1 MNRLPPELVNLIT
14 TTLSSSPIDQLSFLT
29 AHPNHLNAFNEFSSS
44 CEKFKFASHFGLPS
58 ESFPLDFCSLCEIYQ
73 GLQRLV
79 SGTTRTSN
87 SSESR
92 FQYSLDR
99 RRGFL
104 LDKELTPRGSRLS
117 WLRSS
122 SSASKTTN
130 SKEWARKQITNGTFA
145 FALEPPDQFVLVH
158 TLNGKQF
165 CSVTQV
171 RLLGNSGGEDSSSV
185 CSSFHLPYEVMGQD
199 LWLYRGL
206 LFLMPLSKKTKDEKL
221 ILIVL
226 DLAKEKYEEK
236 ARFYWPS
243 GRRPPNVYKESGE
256 RRLYTYGDRLVQI
269 LPSSDT
275 WSLLVY
281 DISQMQLIRT
291 LPLSWADPSVIGQLF
306 CADQQGPHL
315 LLAFFGRREKH
326 HQEDN
331 TYPAKVVTFDIEAS
345 TELLEVEKT
354 SNARFDLDVPVAH
367 IQLFLC
373 AISDYKI
380 DLRQQKPGS
389 LTLYHHHDHRIY
401 SRPNRLGKSQKQLL
415 APLVIFLFPEGNLTS
430 NATYQDLILPLPPSK
445 YPVVKQLWEHNE
457 LIVKDTRVFVM
468 HKIPTIGLV
477 VYSTDLNL
485 NLLWTLELSDF
496 PMLHCETQRLFLYAS
511 HGCVWLS
518 DAQGCLLVDQEK
530 GLCRGHYYSYP
541 KYTRQLPELESLHED
556 TSPYA
561 QTGFSVWHIQAAKNA
576 LYIVHDIER
585 CSPVVLD
592 KVTM

>member
-1 MNRLPPELVNLIT
+1 MNHLPPELVSLIT

-44 CEKFKFASHFGLPS
+44 CAKWRFASHFGLDPE
-58 ESFPLDFCSLCEIYQ
+58 ESFPLDFSSLWGIYQ
-73 GLQRLV
+73 GLQRLAN
-79 SGTTRTSN
+79 GTTTTS

-104 LDKELTPRGSRLS
+104 LDKELTPRGSRSS
-117 WLRSS
+117 WLRS

-171 RLLGNSGGEDSSSV
+171 RLLGNSGEGSV

-226 DLAKEKYEEK
+226 DLAKESSSGYEEK

-269 LPSSDT
+269 LPSSDI

-291 LPLSWADPSVIGQLF
+291 LPWS
-306 CADQQGPHL
+306 
-315 LLAFFGRREKH
+315 
-326 HQEDN
+326 
-331 TYPAKVVTFDIEAS
+331 
-345 TELLEVEKT
+345 
-354 SNARFDLDVPVAH
+354 
-367 IQLFLC
+367 
-373 AISDYKI
+373 
-380 DLRQQKPGS
+380 
-389 LTLYHHHDHRIY
+389 
-401 SRPNRLGKSQKQLL
+401 
-415 APLVIFLFPEGNLTS
+415 
-430 NATYQDLILPLPPSK
+430 
-445 YPVVKQLWEHNE
+445 
-457 LIVKDTRVFVM
+457 
-468 HKIPTIGLV
+468 
-477 VYSTDLNL
+477 
-485 NLLWTLELSDF
+485 
-496 PMLHCETQRLFLYAS
+496 
-511 HGCVWLS
+511 
-518 DAQGCLLVDQEK
+518 
-530 GLCRGHYYSYP
+530 
-541 KYTRQLPELESLHED
+541 
-556 TSPYA
+556 
-561 QTGFSVWHIQAAKNA
+561 
-576 LYIVHDIER
+576 
-585 CSPVVLD
+585 
-592 KVTM
+592 